1 MKKLLLAILSL
12 GCILSVS
19 AKKLEQPVETKYNRS
34 SIYSILVCHKEQKFA
49 SEIESQF
56 LDIPTPD
63 KYDDHDLS
71 VKVVSVDKKGKYGE
85 DIDAFIEKNNIASRM
100 VARWFDRDILTGQ
113 CDMELI
119 KARGVYNAS
128 ELDKELAARSAR
140 GIAMLQDAGEQLIGN
155 TFLIVNEINYVDKA
169 KKGQAFGIGLRIL
182 GALATAVTNDNS
194 YMALGEVAGSM
205 AETYKGFKVKIT
217 TRLYQLV
224 WDEETAADFYT
235 NFWTSTPDKAR
246 AAAFDA
252 NRGKFKLKYVG
263 DVESNGNATSFLGIN
278 EDAPEMMVRKACQR
292 AIDENVADLQKKYDQ
307 FRIKAPITEVDGGIK
322 VQVGMKE
329 GITPDSEFEV
339 LEPQDENGVIT
350 YKRVAVIKPVD
361 KKIWDNRYMAVE
373 EGAYGADFEATTF
386 KKVSGGDIYPGLL
399 VRQIN

>member
-19 AKKLEQPVETKYNRS
+19 AKKLEQPVDTKYNRS

-49 SEIESQF
+49 DQIEDQF
-56 LDIPTPD
+56 LNIPTPD

-71 VKVVSVDKKGKYGE
+71 VKVISVNEKGKYGN
-85 DIDAFIEKNNIASRM
+85 DIDAFIEKNHIASRM

-113 CDMELI
+113 CDMEFI

-169 KKGQAFGIGLRIL
+169 KKGQAFGIGLRVL
-182 GALATAVTNDNS
+182 GALASAVTNDNS
-194 YMALGEVAGSM
+194 YLALGEVAGAM

-224 WDEETAADFYT
+224 WDEETATEFYT
-235 NFWTSTPDKAR
+235 KYWTATPDAER
-246 AAAFDA
+246 AAAFEA
-252 NRGKFKLKYVG
+252 NRDKFKLKYVG
-263 DVESNGNATSFLGIN
+263 DVESSGNATSFLGIN

-292 AIDENVADLQKKYDQ
+292 AIDENVADLQKKYEQ
-307 FRIKAPITEVDGGIK
+307 FRIKAPITDVNGGIK

-339 LEPQDENGVIT
+339 LEPQDENGAIT
-350 YKRVAVIKPVD
+350 YKRVAIIKPVD

>member
-1 MKKLLLAILSL
+1 
-12 GCILSVS
+12 
-19 AKKLEQPVETKYNRS
+19 
-34 SIYSILVCHKEQKFA
+34 
-49 SEIESQF
+49 
-56 LDIPTPD
+56 
-63 KYDDHDLS
+63 
-71 VKVVSVDKKGKYGE
+71 
-85 DIDAFIEKNNIASRM
+85 M

-169 KKGQAFGIGLRIL
+169 KKGQAFGIGLRII

-235 NFWTSTPDKAR
+235 NYWTSTPDKAR

-252 NRGKFKLKYVG
+252 NRSKFKLKYVG